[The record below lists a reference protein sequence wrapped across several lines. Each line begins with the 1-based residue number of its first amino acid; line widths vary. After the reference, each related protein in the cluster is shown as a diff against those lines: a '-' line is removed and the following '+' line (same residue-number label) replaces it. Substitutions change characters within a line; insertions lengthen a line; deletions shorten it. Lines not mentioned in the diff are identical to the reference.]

1 MGGFFELDAALA
13 GVALA
18 FLLAAG
24 GMLLTLAKGGESQ
37 RGKKV

>member
-18 FLLAAG
+18 FLFAAG
-24 GMLLTLAKGGESQ
+24 GMLFDFAKGSESQ